1 MRLKN
6 SMTTHIKII
15 IFLIFLSI
23 SSLWAINFPEN
34 DFFPVGSD
42 VKYTLISD
50 KSNIIEL
57 SQKLI
62 LPENW
67 EDYGIWV
74 IWNLKYN
81 NSNEINLVFWA
92 NYDGEI
98 YLSSIKDN
106 FYERMLPESILIFAK
121 NITLNKDIKIGN
133 NIFFTYLKEYNELTI
148 PSTRLKLSSVVKTQ
162 LKLNKLEYYLY
173 FIKKRGIAVIE
184 TKDEVFVET
193 KLTK

>member
-1 MRLKN
+1 
-6 SMTTHIKII
+6 MTTHIKII

-193 KLTK
+193 KLIK